1 MALLESQAGYSIV
14 DLGMLGFVTFVTAT
28 GVTWML
34 TPAVIRIAR
43 AIGALDLPGGRKA
56 HSEPIPRIGG
66 LAVFFGFV
74 AGLVVAAAA
83 TGLLFLR
90 PQDSVNWRGLAVAAT
105 FLLIVG
111 LWDDL
116 RGLSFYGKFAA
127 QILAGVYAW
136 HCGFLIET
144 LTNPLGD
151 PLELGWLS
159 LPLTVLW
166 IVGVTNAV
174 NLIDGLDGLAA
185 GIALIITVA
194 VGVLALVR
202 NDLGLT
208 AASVALAGAL
218 VGFLRF
224 NFNPAR
230 IFLGDSGS
238 LFLGF
243 VLAVTTVRG
252 QKGGTLVAILAP
264 LLILGV
270 PLFDTGLAVLRRL
283 YRVGNQ
289 GIRSDNALAYMVR
302 NFDHIFRP
310 DRGHIHHRLIDWG
323 LTHRGAVLCLYGLGT
338 VFALAAFAL
347 VLVKSH
353 WLGLL
358 LVAVLFAAMGVFF
371 LVVYAR
377 ARRAAQ
383 RASAPCTEA
392 SSPPV
397 EPLAS
402 SRGQL

>member
-1 MALLESQAGYSIV
+1 MEPYAALGVEMTLE
-14 DLGMLGFVTFVTAT
+14 LGMVLIGSLITAI
-28 GVTWML
+28 GVTWIL
-34 TPAVIRIAR
+34 TPWVIRLAR
-43 AIGALDLPGGRKA
+43 ALGALDLPGGRKA
-56 HSEPIPRIGG
+56 HREPIPRIGG

-74 AGLVVAAAA
+74 AGMVFAAGA
-83 TGLLFLR
+83 TGMLFLR
-90 PQDSVNWRGLAVAAT
+90 PQDSVNWRGLAIAAT

-111 LWDDL
+111 LIDDL
-116 RGLSFYGKFAA
+116 RGLSFYWKFAA

-136 HCGFLIET
+136 QCGFLIER
-144 LTNPLGD
+144 LTNPFGGA
-151 PLELGWLS
+151 LELGWLS

-185 GIALIITVA
+185 GIALIIIVS
-194 VGVLALVR
+194 VGVLSLVR
-202 NDLGLT
+202 DDQGLT

-218 VGFLRF
+218 LGFLRF

-243 VLAVTTVRG
+243 VLAVTTVRE
-252 QKGGTLVAILAP
+252 QKGGTVVAILAP

-283 YRVGNQ
+283 YRLGNQ
-289 GIRSDNALAYMVR
+289 GVHTDNALGYMVR
-302 NFDHIFRP
+302 NLDHVFRP

-323 LTHRGAVLCLYGLGT
+323 MTHRGAVICLYGLGT
-338 VFALAAFAL
+338 IFALAAFAL

-358 LVAVLFAAMGVFF
+358 LVAVLFTGMAIFF

-377 ARRAAQ
+377 GRRMARG
-383 RASAPCTEA
+383 APPAETE
-392 SSPPV
+392 SPSGPA
-397 EPLAS
+397 EPFAS

>member
-1 MALLESQAGYSIV
+1 
-14 DLGMLGFVTFVTAT
+14 
-28 GVTWML
+28 
-34 TPAVIRIAR
+34 
-43 AIGALDLPGGRKA
+43 
-56 HSEPIPRIGG
+56 
-66 LAVFFGFV
+66 
-74 AGLVVAAAA
+74 LVV
-83 TGLLFLR
+83 GL
-90 PQDSVNWRGLAVAAT
+90 
-105 FLLIVG
+105 I
-111 LWDDL
+111 DDL
-116 RGLSFYGKFAA
+116 RGLSFHWKFAA

-136 HCGFLIET
+136 NCGFLIEK
-144 LTNPLGD
+144 LTNPFGGALD
-151 PLELGWLS
+151 LGWLS

-194 VGVLALVR
+194 VGVLAIVR
-202 NDLGLT
+202 GDVGLT

-218 VGFLRF
+218 SGFLRF

-252 QKGGTLVAILAP
+252 QKGGTAVAILAP

-283 YRVGNQ
+283 YRIGNQ
-289 GIRSDNALAYMVR
+289 GVRTDNALGYMVR
-302 NFDHIFRP
+302 NWDHVFRP

-323 LTHRGAVLCLYGLGT
+323 MTHRGAVICLYGLGT
-338 VFALAAFAL
+338 IFALAALAL
-347 VLVKSH
+347 VVGKSH

-358 LVAVLFAAMGVFF
+358 LVAVLFAGMAIFF
-371 LVVYAR
+371 LVIHAR
-377 ARRAAQ
+377 ARRAA
-383 RASAPCTEA
+383 RGALAAEIESSSAPA
-392 SSPPV
+392 